1 MGIVATGMLA
11 RRSGPL
17 PDWSWKRK
25 ASVIVFALIMTYLH
39 SFYILGFNVSEM
51 EYWGTVWI
59 GVTAE
64 QRLLSFAIGLFAN
77 LGLMGMPFLRAPGRV
92 LRAVVALS
100 LTFGLLISI
109 AWLSHDVWTLG
120 LPSSYN
126 TMIFRILDIL
136 VRIFY
141 AIAIYLN
148 LLFLIK
154 VAELF
159 RPHKSEGP

>member
-1 MGIVATGMLA
+1 MRMITGRPA
-11 RRSGPL
+11 SL
-17 PDWSWKRK
+17 PADWSWKRK
-25 ASVIVFALIMTYLH
+25 ASLIVFALIMAYLH
-39 SFYILGFNVSEM
+39 SFYILGFYVSEM

-64 QRLLSFAIGLFAN
+64 QRLLSFALALFAN
-77 LGLMGMPFLRAPGRV
+77 LGLMAMPFLQALGRILGV
-92 LRAVVALS
+92 VVALS

-126 TMIFRILDIL
+126 TILFRILDIL

-148 LLFLIK
+148 LLLLIK
-154 VAELF
+154 AAKLF
-159 RPHKSEGP
+159 RPLTSEGA